1 MVSPRKRG
9 WLKRL
14 WIEILMRRKLRSKK
28 LYRKIGLFAYNFEHQ
43 KKSRC
48 FFNAQKGNF
57 EHGGDTVDN
66 EAIVRELAGLQAE
79 QRSMRNDLK
88 EIKNTVKEMSQKPA
102 RRWDNAVDKV
112 ISVMLGAIT
121 LYLMVK
127 LGIA

>member
-1 MVSPRKRG
+1 M
-9 WLKRL
+9 
-14 WIEILMRRKLRSKK
+14 
-28 LYRKIGLFAYNFEHQ
+28 
-43 KKSRC
+43 
-48 FFNAQKGNF
+48 
-57 EHGGDTVDN
+57 DN

-88 EIKNTVKEMSQKPA
+88 EIKNTVREISQKPA

-127 LGIA
+127 LGVA